1 LVAPALGRGTRYRS
15 PYGMVLPAPTW
26 PYTKLERW
34 HYLSFL
40 KARATML
47 KFEALKRESF
57 DPEKIAALIHIV
69 ENDLGY
75 FLFRAV
81 EKTKLELSA
90 VEAADFMFSD
100 QPVLIEEIVA
110 RPDFEKWIA
119 RYLEQ
124 IAECVD
130 RLMKTVAL
138 KSDAID
144 SVFLTGGSSFV
155 PAVRRIFIE
164 RFGADRIRMGDE
176 FTSVAR
182 GLALRAL
189 DSD

>member
-1 LVAPALGRGTRYRS
+1 
-15 PYGMVLPAPTW
+15 
-26 PYTKLERW
+26 
-34 HYLSFL
+34 
-40 KARATML
+40 ML
-47 KFEALKRESF
+47 RFEELKRESF
-57 DPEKIAALIHIV
+57 EPEKIAALIHIV

-90 VEAADFMFSD
+90 LEAADFMFSD
-100 QPVLIEEIVA
+100 PPVLIGQVVA
-110 RPDFEKWIA
+110 RPNFEKWIA

-124 IAECVD
+124 IAECVK

-138 KSDAID
+138 TSETID

-164 RFGADRIRMGDE
+164 RFGAEKIRMGDE

-189 DSD
+189 DASD

>member
-1 LVAPALGRGTRYRS
+1 
-15 PYGMVLPAPTW
+15 
-26 PYTKLERW
+26 
-34 HYLSFL
+34 
-40 KARATML
+40 ML
-47 KFEALKRESF
+47 RFEELKRESF
-57 DPEKIAALIHIV
+57 EPEKIAALIHIV

-90 VEAADFMFSD
+90 LEAADFIFSD
-100 QPVLIEEIVA
+100 PPVLIEKIVA
-110 RPDFEKWIA
+110 RPDFENWIA

-124 IAECVD
+124 IAGCVD
-130 RLMKTVAL
+130 RLLKTVAL
-138 KSDAID
+138 KPDAID

-155 PAVRRIFIE
+155 PAVRHIFSE
-164 RFGADRIRMGDE
+164 RFGSDRIRIGDE

-189 DSD
+189 DAD

>member
-1 LVAPALGRGTRYRS
+1 
-15 PYGMVLPAPTW
+15 
-26 PYTKLERW
+26 
-34 HYLSFL
+34 
-40 KARATML
+40 ML
-47 KFEALKRESF
+47 RFEELKRESF
-57 DPEKIAALIHIV
+57 EPEKIAALIHIV

-90 VEAADFMFSD
+90 LEAADFVFSD
-100 QPVLIEEIVA
+100 PPVLIEKIVA
-110 RPDFEKWIA
+110 RPDFENWIA

-124 IAECVD
+124 IAGCVD
-130 RLMKTVAL
+130 RLLKTVAL
-138 KSDAID
+138 KPDAID

-155 PAVRRIFIE
+155 PAVRRIFSE
-164 RFGADRIRMGDE
+164 RFGSDRIRMGDE

-189 DSD
+189 DAD

>member
-1 LVAPALGRGTRYRS
+1 
-15 PYGMVLPAPTW
+15 
-26 PYTKLERW
+26 
-34 HYLSFL
+34 
-40 KARATML
+40 ML
-47 KFEALKRESF
+47 KFEELKHQSF
-57 DPEKIAALIHIV
+57 EPEKIAALIHIV

-75 FLFRAV
+75 FLFRSV

-90 VEAADFMFSD
+90 LEAAGFVFSD
-100 QPVLIEEIVA
+100 PPVLIEKIVA
-110 RPDFEKWIA
+110 RPNFEDWIE

-124 IAECVD
+124 IAGCVD
-130 RLMKTVAL
+130 RLLKAVAL
-138 KSDAID
+138 KPDAID

-155 PAVRRIFIE
+155 PAVRRIFTE

-189 DSD
+189 DASD